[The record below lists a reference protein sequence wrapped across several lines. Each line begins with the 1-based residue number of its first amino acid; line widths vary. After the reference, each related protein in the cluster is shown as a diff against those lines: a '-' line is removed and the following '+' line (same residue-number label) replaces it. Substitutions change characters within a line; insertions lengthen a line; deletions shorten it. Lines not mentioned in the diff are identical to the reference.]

1 MHVSRLTWASFV
13 LAIAGIGVAIYMVV
27 IHYQEHVLVCGI
39 GDCAK
44 VQTSSYSEFMGV
56 AIAWYGLAMY
66 LVILALLV
74 VREVFPATEDFASVA
89 LFGITLAGSLYVA
102 YLTYLEIW
110 VIEAICQWCV
120 TFAIITVLLFI
131 GSVIRLWRLFA
142 DNASG

>member
-1 MHVSRLTWASFV
+1 MHISRPAWASLA
-13 LAIAGIGVAIYMVV
+13 LAIAGVGVAIYMVV

-39 GDCAK
+39 GNCEK
-44 VQTSSYSEFMGV
+44 VQTSSYSEFMGI

-66 LVILALLV
+66 LVIFALLV
-74 VREVFPATEDFASVA
+74 VREIRPASEDVVSVA
-89 LFGITLAGSLYVA
+89 LFGITLAGTLYVA

-131 GSVIRLWRLFA
+131 VSVIRLWRLFA
-142 DNASG
+142 DSAFA

>member
-1 MHVSRLTWASFV
+1 MHPPRPTWVTFL
-13 LAIAGIGVAIYMVV
+13 LAIAGIAVAIYMVV

-39 GDCAK
+39 GNCEK
-44 VQTSSYSEFMGV
+44 VQTSSYSEFMGI

-66 LVILALLV
+66 LVIFALLV
-74 VREVFPATEDFASVA
+74 VREIRPASEDVISVA
-89 LFGITLAGSLYVA
+89 LFGITLAGTLYVA

-131 GSVIRLWRLFA
+131 VSVIRLWRLFA
-142 DNASG
+142 DSASE